1 MSSSTPSSGEP
12 EYVELGHERSLGPR
26 PGLVVAIVVGV
37 VAALALPL
45 SAFAI
50 FRFLSGG
57 GTQPA
62 DVLPGNAVGY
72 LRVDLD
78 PSAPQKMEAV
88 RFLRTFPAFEKHTH
102 ITDDGADVRET
113 IFDAM
118 LGSASCEVDYEQDV
132 APWLGERFGVAV
144 MSPTAGDTGDTG
156 PTLVGAVQVTD
167 RDAADEGLRRLQ
179 GCHRGGEPAAGWS
192 YLDGYMVVAK
202 SRQEAAD
209 FAAAARRT
217 PLADNEQFRSD
228 MDRLGEQGVASLWF
242 SGEGVYQ
249 MFSSK
254 VTGDPGPAGSELD
267 LMRDQV
273 RRQVEST
280 IHSGAAAFRFDDSY
294 LELATVLTGDA
305 YQEPA
310 DGAVADMALPRTT
323 AAALGFVDGAKHVD
337 RHSDVLLGM
346 MAGGAGATDPE
357 RARRRLEEHLGLNF
371 PEDVKTLVG
380 DSFTVALDGEGLGL
394 AAMAGRENPSLVD
407 LGARSSTDTDA
418 FRRVVQTLQEAAG
431 RNGMPVEL
439 AVEGTQDG
447 AAVALNK
454 DYAARLASGG
464 PLPDTAVFDK
474 AVPAADEA
482 QSVLFVNVDVL
493 ESSGLGM
500 MSLAGGGM
508 QELLANVTRIEAVG
522 ASSTVHDGYAQGVVR
537 ITVGQ

>member
-1 MSSSTPSSGEP
+1 MSSSTPSSSEP
-12 EYVELGHERSLGPR
+12 EHLELGHQAPTGPR
-26 PGLVVAIVVGV
+26 RGLVVGIVVGV
-37 VAALALPL
+37 VAALALPF

-57 GTQPA
+57 GTQPH

-72 LRVDLD
+72 FRIDLD
-78 PSAPQKMEAV
+78 PSAPQKMEAI

-102 ITDDGADVRET
+102 ITDDSADVRET

-118 LGSASCEVDYEQDV
+118 VGSAPCRVDYEQDV

-144 MSPTAGDTGDTG
+144 MAPNAGDDH

-167 RDAADEGLRRLQ
+167 RQGAEEGLRQLQ
-179 GCHRGGEPAAGWS
+179 GCHRGGEPGGGWS

-202 SRQEAAD
+202 TQQEAAD

-217 PLADNEQFRSD
+217 PLADSAQFRAD

-242 SGEGVYQ
+242 SGEGAYQ
-249 MFSSK
+249 IFSSK

-267 LMRDQV
+267 LLRDQV
-273 RRQVEST
+273 RRQIESSF
-280 IHSGAAAFRFDDSY
+280 HSGAAAFRFDDSY

-323 AAALGFVDGAKHVD
+323 AAALGFVDGAKYVD
-337 RHSDVLLGM
+337 RQSDVLLGM
-346 MAGGAGATDPE
+346 MAGGPGAADPE
-357 RARRRLEEHLGLNF
+357 QARRKLEEHLGLRF
-371 PEDVKTLVG
+371 PDDVKTLVG

-394 AAMAGRENPSLVD
+394 AALAGRGNPSLVD

-418 FRRVVQTLQEAAG
+418 FREVVQSLQEAAT
-431 RNGMPVEL
+431 RNGIPVEL
-439 AVEGTQDG
+439 AVEDTEDG

-454 DYAARLASGG
+454 DYAATLTGGG
-464 PLPDTAVFDK
+464 PLPGTAVFDR
-474 AVPAADEA
+474 AVPDADEA

-493 ESSGLGM
+493 ENAGLGM
-500 MSLAGGGM
+500 VSMAGGEM
-508 QELLANVTRIEAVG
+508 QELLANVTKLEALGV
-522 ASSTVHDGYAQGVVR
+522 SSSVRDGYAQGTVR
-537 ITVGQ
+537 ITVAE